1 MPPWLPP
8 TAATSFAETGALRL
22 SLSLARSRSR
32 ARSLSLHTA
41 RTVGLTSRRNR
52 SVKEMDP
59 GQIGLVIKILNLATG
74 FALSIWAG
82 VMMVI
87 EIGSYVACDETTV
100 DPECCPGNP
109 AGATECAAPMSLYT
123 NFSAFVIS
131 LYMVPLGI
139 ILILYEISTKRVGS
153 QEVG

>member
-1 MPPWLPP
+1 
-8 TAATSFAETGALRL
+8 
-22 SLSLARSRSR
+22 
-32 ARSLSLHTA
+32 
-41 RTVGLTSRRNR
+41 
-52 SVKEMDP
+52 MDP

-87 EIGSYVACDETTV
+87 EIGGYVTCGKETIDES
-100 DPECCPGNP
+100 CCPDHC
-109 AGATECAAPMSLYT
+109 ATCGTTCAAPMSLLD

-131 LYMVPLGI
+131 IYMVPLGT